1 MQNRGQASPRRRLRD
16 GGVCLG
22 CGLLPA
28 IYKNSSKK
36 LELLYYPLLFIG
48 GRRPAALRKGGEAV
62 TVDFSRKVAGA
73 AFLFSRRHGG
83 RADGELTV
91 IVFRCCRIYA

>member
-73 AFLFSRRHGG
+73 AFNSAIGTG
-83 RADGELTV
+83 VEPTEN
-91 IVFRCCRIYA
+91 